1 MGSGSTV
8 FSPEKY
14 GERNERRSLDSSAKS
29 SSHLNVHLNGPSY
42 APPMMPIDT
51 DDGILYKAIGG
62 VSGDL
67 LEQNSQ
73 MFNQVSSNFLAFQIH
88 ENVSILCKA
97 RDNILAIL
105 NDLNDMPEVMKQMP
119 PLLVKVNEE
128 LANSIL
134 PRPPHQMK
142 S

>member
-1 MGSGSTV
+1 MVRGMKGE
-8 FSPEKY
+8 EKAA
-14 GERNERRSLDSSAKS
+14 DSSAKS
-29 SSHLNVHLNGPSY
+29 SSHLNVHPNGPSY

-73 MFNQVSSNFLAFQIH
+73 MFNQVSSNFSAFQIH

-97 RDNILAIL
+97 WENILAIL
-105 NDLNDMPEVMKQMP
+105 NNLNDMPEVMKQMP
-119 PLLVKVNEE
+119 PLLVMVNEE

>member
-1 MGSGSTV
+1 
-8 FSPEKY
+8 EKAA
-14 GERNERRSLDSSAKS
+14 DSSAKS
-29 SSHLNVHLNGPSY
+29 SSHLNVHPNGPSY

-73 MFNQVSSNFLAFQIH
+73 MFNQVSSNFSAFQVNATSIFQLIH

-97 RDNILAIL
+97 WENILAIL
-105 NDLNDMPEVMKQMP
+105 NNLNDMPEVMKQMP
-119 PLLVKVNEE
+119 PLLVMVNEE